1 MSSRTGPPPPAGLL
15 VCLAAPGCSVD
26 RWGCCCGGC
35 AVVVAGGSCS
45 RKLGWW
51 WPPKTGLVVSAENW
65 AGGVVTPRSGTADNL
80 SKDHVSRVKKSKMQ
94 AQKTWTQGDCNI
106 APSQGQAN
114 ELNKQKVCKTE
125 AVNQSQSADRLE
137 ATSPVIG
144 RGPAVHPDVRTSLCR
159 RVLQQSPSA
168 RDSTMA

>member
-1 MSSRTGPPPPAGLL
+1 MGLL
-15 VCLAAPGCSVD
+15 LLLLLLRRLRCGAR
-26 RWGCCCGGC
+26 RWE
-35 AVVVAGGSCS
+35 
-45 RKLGWW
+45 LL
-51 WPPKTGLVVSAENW
+51 PKTGQVVAAENW
-65 AGGVVTPRSGTADNL
+65 AGGV
-80 SKDHVSRVKKSKMQ
+80 SRKLGWGCGDPSQWYCEQSNEGPCKPSEENKKCKHRQ
-94 AQKTWTQGDCNI
+94 RGHKVIANI
-106 APSQGQAN
+106 APSLGQAA
-114 ELNKQKVCKTE
+114 ELNKQKVCKAQ